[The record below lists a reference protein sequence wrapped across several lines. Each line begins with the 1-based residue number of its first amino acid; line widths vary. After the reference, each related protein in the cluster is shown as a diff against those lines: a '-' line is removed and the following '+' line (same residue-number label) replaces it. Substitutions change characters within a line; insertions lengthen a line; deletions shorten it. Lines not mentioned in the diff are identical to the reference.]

1 MIENLS
7 CVEGFRTC
15 LYCLLPILWNI
26 KLKSGSVCTDKVTES
41 NEDKPKPSA
50 SVDVDKDG

>member
-15 LYCLLPILWNI
+15 LYCLLPILWTI
-26 KLKSGSVCTDKVTES
+26 KLKSGSVCADKVTES
-41 NEDKPKPSA
+41 NEDKLKPSA